1 MGFSKILGLQMK
13 MSSRWLGVFAVSIWC
28 GLHSALAQSEVPVS
42 AADASMAA
50 SLAILKSDFD
60 LLKLLGLFGIAVS
73 VALGLAFFA
82 YRHKRL
88 MQYDAILGLML
99 TIVLAPFLFF
109 VFSQVALG
117 PESNACFSAAIASG
131 AEAVPF
137 DAACSS
143 AREGAANMVGM
154 ASLWRSVMGET
165 IVNGVVAPLGAAAV
179 KFLIYLSV
187 LLGSVVLYLAI
198 RPVLKRIA

>member
-1 MGFSKILGLQMK
+1 MKI
-13 MSSRWLGVFAVSIWC
+13 SSRWLGVFAVSIWC
-28 GLHSALAQSEVPVS
+28 GLQSAGAQIEVPAS
-42 AADASMAA
+42 TADTSMTA
-50 SLAILKSDFD
+50 SLAILKSEFD

-88 MQYDAILGLML
+88 MQYDAMLGLML

-117 PESNACFSAAIASG
+117 PESNACFSAAIAAG